1 MRNRN
6 LVWLM
11 CLFTLVI
18 LSACGAKSKEEVIAD
33 LNEKAEEVVGYKA
46 KAKMTLQAGE
56 EKQIYDVD
64 IWNREHQFY
73 RVALSTDKKD
83 QSQMILKNETGVYVL
98 TPALNKSFK
107 FQSDWPR
114 NSSQA
119 YLYESLVKDILAD
132 KEATFKETDQHF
144 VFETKTRYPNS
155 HMLPSQEIRFKK
167 KDLTPVSVKVMDPD
181 RKPLVVVEFS
191 KMEFDAKID
200 KESFDVKKNMTGA
213 QLEMPV
219 MAQSENKEWAVHY
232 PDGDITGSSLVEEN
246 EIVTSNGTRVVLTYG
261 GDKSFTVVQEK
272 AEVLPAASMQM
283 NEVNGEVADLGHS
296 FGVVSDQ
303 SLSWSYQGVNFM
315 LASKDLSKGEM
326 IEVARSMKMAME
338 K

>member
-1 MRNRN
+1 
-6 LVWLM
+6 M
-11 CLFTLVI
+11 CLCALVI
-18 LSACGAKSKEEVIAD
+18 LSACGAKSKEEVTAD
-33 LNEKAEEVVGYKA
+33 LSEKAEEVIGYKA

-56 EKQIYDVD
+56 EKQIYNVDV
-64 IWNREHQFY
+64 WNREHQFY

-83 QSQMILKNETGVYVL
+83 QNQMILKNETGVYVL

-132 KEATFKETDQHF
+132 KEASFKETDQHF

-155 HMLPSQEIRFKK
+155 HMLPFQEIRFKK

-181 RKPLVVVEFS
+181 HKPLVTVEFS

-219 MAQSENKEWAVHY
+219 MAQPEDKELAVRY
-232 PDGDITGSSLVEEN
+232 PDTKMTGSSLSEEN
-246 EIVTSNGTRVVLTYG
+246 EIITANGTRVVLTYG
-261 GDKSFTVVQEK
+261 GDKSFTIVQEK
-272 AEVLPAASMQM
+272 AEVLPAASMQVH
-283 NEVNGEVADLGHS
+283 EVSGEIADLGGS
-296 FGVVSDQ
+296 FGVISEH
-303 SLSWSYQGVNFM
+303 SLSWSHEGVDFM
-315 LASKDLSKGEM
+315 IASKDLSKAEM
-326 IEVARSMKMAME
+326 IEVARSMKVAME